1 MYYTKEEWMDI
12 IRFNELLARVKI
24 DESAFTE
31 LYSYYFHRII
41 LHIERKYPG
50 VPGKDIAHDFF
61 LFLFKE
67 KIPMFVSN
75 PSSWVYTVCDNMA
88 RRYIRDNWDVE
99 PDKLE
104 PVSSLDLLKNAMET
118 ETIKEI
124 FDLIENEEDRK
135 IIYYIYWLG
144 YNSNEISKILGINRA
159 TIRKRHSRIIKKLKK
174 YLTDVTDIEKNVH
187 SITEVHENE
196 N

>member
-1 MYYTKEEWMDI
+1 MDI

-67 KIPMFVSN
+67 KIPMFISN

-135 IIYYIYWLG
+135 IIYYIYWLD
-144 YNSNEISKILGINRA
+144 YNSNEISKLLGINRA
-159 TIRKRHSRIIKKLKK
+159 TIRKRHSRIIKKLKN

>member
-1 MYYTKEEWMDI
+1 
-12 IRFNELLARVKI
+12 
-24 DESAFTE
+24 
-31 LYSYYFHRII
+31 
-41 LHIERKYPG
+41 
-50 VPGKDIAHDFF
+50 
-61 LFLFKE
+61 
-67 KIPMFVSN
+67 
-75 PSSWVYTVCDNMA
+75 
-88 RRYIRDNWDVE
+88 
-99 PDKLE
+99 
-104 PVSSLDLLKNAMET
+104 MET